1 MINWNVFS
9 LHGAW
14 LIINAQEVFI
24 ISQEA
29 ITVLDGGNR
38 KQSWPPWLVPTPLDP
53 TMWIPRLTLPWDCFQ
68 PMIGQCWG
76 RGHGMPVDWGLL
88 LVHFATRM
96 LLQVLALLW
105 GLILFLS
112 HPLPP
117 LLPSPFTTYA
127 RPSVLLSFISLPVIL
142 PWHSFNHCPACLIPS
157 WCLLSKGFQLS
168 EAWFKETGAEEA
180 RARLPHWPSR
190 CQGGHHY
197 EQCLPHLD
205 SDISSNPVAAEF
217 FVGDLERH
225 PGIGEAPPRAAIQVL
240 EKYEG
245 VIATRTVELA
255 GYC

>member
-1 MINWNVFS
+1 MLKKCS
-9 LHGAW
+9 L
-14 LIINAQEVFI
+14 LV
-24 ISQEA
+24 
-29 ITVLDGGNR
+29 R
-38 KQSWPPWLVPTPLDP
+38 KQSQSLMVAIGSRVDLHGWSPPLWTPPCEYQGSRSPGTASSQWLGSVGAGA
-53 TMWIPRLTLPWDCFQ
+53 MA
-68 PMIGQCWG
+68 
-76 RGHGMPVDWGLL
+76 MPVDWGLL